1 MKTIGRNTV
10 LLFLFLCTP
19 AFGENSATYFTLI
32 TQTGDTANVE
42 RFDSAGVSYIA
53 LNSFFD
59 TLKIPIA
66 INDSLGKIEVLI
78 SAQLIRFTSHSPFVV
93 ITERVSNN
101 STVYQLPSNVIR
113 RQGVWYVPAFSFLP
127 FYQQVSGDNIRY
139 DTAQQIVSFKTKRRS
154 KYDITD
160 IHIEKKLN
168 GYLINIGAEK
178 NIKDKDIE
186 HWLKPDGW
194 LFLTINN
201 ARGDTIA
208 LNNTKPFG
216 VVKRIM
222 AFQSPSSLQL
232 TFRVSSDVE
241 QADYVTDPTT
251 DNILFSLHTRSASAK
266 AEAALKQQEQAKR
279 NLSRNKW
286 KLDVI
291 VIDAGHGGKDPGTI
305 GVMRTREKDIT
316 LAVAL
321 KLGALI
327 EQNLPG
333 VKVVYTRK
341 TDKFVEL
348 YRRTQIANEAGGKL
362 FVSIHCNSL
371 PHPTTSISGF
381 EIYLLRPGRTQEAIA
396 IASRENEV
404 VQLED
409 NYQNRYQKLTE
420 EEFILV
426 TMAQSAYMK
435 YSEQFASIASHS
447 MSANLKI
454 KNSGVKQAGFYVLV
468 GASMPNALVEL
479 GYLSNR
485 REEQVLRS
493 ESGQDKIAAALFN
506 GIKQYKTVY
515 EKTLQE
521 GLNSHTDITTPES
534 DE

>member
-1 MKTIGRNTV
+1 MKVLLLNIV
-10 LLFLFLCTP
+10 LLLFLWE
-19 AFGENSATYFTLI
+19 ANGYAENNDATFMLV
-32 TQTGDTANVE
+32 TQTGDTTSVQ
-42 RFDSAGVSYIA
+42 RFDSAGVSYLA
-53 LNSFFD
+53 LNNFFD
-59 TLKIPIA
+59 TLHVPIA
-66 INDSLGKIEVLI
+66 VNDSMGKIEVLLA
-78 SAQLIRFTSHSPFVV
+78 SQLVRFTDRNPFVV
-93 ITERVSNN
+93 ITERTSNN

-113 RQGVWYVPAFSFLP
+113 RRNTWYAPAFSFLP
-127 FYQQVSGDNIRY
+127 LFQQLSGENIRY
-139 DTAQQIVSFKTKRRS
+139 DTAQQVLSFKTKARS
-154 KYDITD
+154 NDDITD
-160 IHIEKKLN
+160 IHVEKKLN
-168 GYLINIGAEK
+168 GYLINIGTTK
-178 NIKDKDIE
+178 KIKDIE
-186 HWLKPDGW
+186 SWLKPDGW
-194 LFLTINN
+194 LFITMNN
-201 ARGDTIA
+201 ARGDTTA
-208 LNNTKPFG
+208 LSNTKPLG
-216 VVKRIM
+216 VVKQIL

-241 QADYVTDPTT
+241 QAEVLNDPTS
-251 DNILFSLHTRSASAK
+251 DHILVSLHTRSSNAK
-266 AEAALKQQEQAKR
+266 AGAVLKRQEQAKR
-279 NLSRNKW
+279 NLTRNKW

-305 GVMRTREKDIT
+305 GVTRTREKDVT

-333 VKVVYTRK
+333 VKVIYTRK
-341 TDKFVEL
+341 TDTFVEL

-435 YSEQFASIASHS
+435 YSEQFADIASHT
-447 MSANLKI
+447 MAKNLKI

-493 ESGQDKIAAALFN
+493 ASGQDKIAQSLFN
-506 GIKQYKTVY
+506 GIKQYKAVY

-521 GLNSHTDITTPES
+521 GLDSRTDAAAPDAGE
-534 DE
+534 

>member
-1 MKTIGRNTV
+1 MKLSLINVVLVLSIFCANGYAEKNDTPFMLIGR
-10 LLFLFLCTP
+10 
-19 AFGENSATYFTLI
+19 A
-32 TQTGDTANVE
+32 GDTTFVQ
-42 RFDSAGVSYIA
+42 RYDSAGVSYLA
-53 LNSFFD
+53 LNDFFD
-59 TLKIPIA
+59 TLQIPIVV
-66 INDSLGKIEVLI
+66 NDTTGKIEALI
-78 SAQLIRFTSHSPFVV
+78 ASQLVRFTDRSPFVV
-93 ITERVSNN
+93 ITERVSNT
-101 STVYQLPSNVIR
+101 STVYQLPSMIT
-113 RQGVWYVPAFSFLP
+113 RQKDIWYAPAFAFIPL
-127 FYQQVSGDNIRY
+127 FQQLSGDNVRY
-139 DTAQQIVSFKTKRRS
+139 DTTRQVVSLKIKAQSRF
-154 KYDITD
+154 DISD

-168 GYLINIGAEK
+168 GYLINIGATK
-178 NIKDKDIE
+178 KLGDIE
-186 HWLKPDGW
+186 SWLKPDGW
-194 LFLTINN
+194 LFITINN
-201 ARGDTIA
+201 ARGDTTA
-208 LNNTKPFG
+208 LGKTKPLG
-216 VVKRIM
+216 VVKKIL

-241 QADYVTDPTT
+241 QAEVLNDPTSE
-251 DNILFSLHTRSASAK
+251 NILVSLHTRSSSAK
-266 AEAALKQQEQAKR
+266 AGAVLKQQAQAKQ
-279 NLSRNKW
+279 NFARNKW

-305 GVMRTREKDIT
+305 GVVRTREKNIT

-341 TDKFVEL
+341 TDTFVEL

-381 EIYLLRPGRTQEAIA
+381 EIYLLRPGRTQEAID

-404 VQLED
+404 VQLEE

-435 YSEQFASIASHS
+435 YSEQFADIASHS
-447 MSANLKI
+447 MAKNPSI
-454 KNSGVKQAGFYVLV
+454 KNSGIKQAGFYVLV

-493 ESGQDKIAAALFN
+493 ESGQNKIAESLFN

-521 GLNSHTDITTPES
+521 GLYKHTDLPAPDA

>member
-1 MKTIGRNTV
+1 MKFSILYV
-10 LLFLFLCTP
+10 VLFLSVLGTCGY
-19 AFGENSATYFTLI
+19 AENNKTQLTLI
-32 TQTGDTANVE
+32 TPRGDTTSVQC
-42 RFDSAGVSYIA
+42 FDSAGVSYLA
-53 LNSFFD
+53 LIDFFD
-59 TLKIPIA
+59 TIKIPLA
-66 INDSLGKIEVLI
+66 VNDSMGKIEALI
-78 SAQLIRFTSHSPFVV
+78 ASQLVRFTNRSPFVV

-101 STVYQLPSNVIR
+101 STVYQLPSNIVR
-113 RQGVWYVPAFSFLP
+113 HCGVWYAPAFAFVPL
-127 FYQQVSGDNIRY
+127 FQQLSGENIRY
-139 DTAQQIVSFKTKRRS
+139 DTTQQLLSFKINAQS
-154 KYDITD
+154 NYDITD

-168 GYLINIGAEK
+168 GYLINIGVNKKLA
-178 NIKDKDIE
+178 DIE
-186 HWLKPDGW
+186 SWLKPDGW
-194 LFLTINN
+194 LFITINN

-208 LNNTKPFG
+208 LSSTKPLG
-216 VVKRIM
+216 VVKQVM

-232 TFRVSSDVE
+232 TFRLSSDVE
-241 QADYVTDPTT
+241 QAEVINDPASE
-251 DNILFSLHTRSASAK
+251 NILVSLHTRSSSAK
-266 AEAALKQQEQAKR
+266 AEAVLKQQAQAKQ
-279 NLSRNKW
+279 NFARNKW
-286 KLDVI
+286 KMDVI

-305 GVMRTREKDIT
+305 GVTRTREKNIT

-327 EQNLPG
+327 EKNLPG

-341 TDKFVEL
+341 TDTFVEL

-362 FVSIHCNSL
+362 FISIHCNSL

-381 EIYLLRPGRTQEAIA
+381 EIYLLRPGRTQEAID

-435 YSEQFASIASHS
+435 YSEEFASIASHA
-447 MSANLKI
+447 MAKNPKI
-454 KNSGVKQAGFYVLV
+454 KNSGIKQAGFYVLV

-485 REEQVLRS
+485 REELILRN
-493 ESGQDKIAAALFN
+493 ESGQDKIAESLFN

-521 GLNSHTDITTPES
+521 GLNKHTEMPAQNS

>member
-1 MKTIGRNTV
+1 MKFSIINVVLFLSLLGTIGYSEKND
-10 LLFLFLCTP
+10 TP
-19 AFGENSATYFTLI
+19 FTLI
-32 TQTGDTANVE
+32 DRTGDTTSVQH
-42 RFDSAGVSYIA
+42 FDSAGVSYLS
-53 LNSFFD
+53 LNDFFNP
-59 TLKIPIA
+59 LHIPIA
-66 INDSLGKIEVLI
+66 VNDSTGKIEVLI
-78 SAQLIRFTSHSPFVV
+78 ASQLVRFTDRSPFVV

-101 STVYQLPSNVIR
+101 STVYQLPSGIIR
-113 RQGVWYVPAFSFLP
+113 HNDAWYAPAFAFIPL
-127 FYQQVSGDNIRY
+127 FQQLSGENVRY
-139 DTAQQIVSFKTKRRS
+139 DTVQQLLSFRTKTYSRF
-154 KYDITD
+154 DITD

-168 GYLINIGAEK
+168 GYLINIGANK
-178 NIKDKDIE
+178 KLANIE
-186 HWLKPDGW
+186 SWLKSDGW
-194 LFLTINN
+194 LFITINN

-208 LNNTKPFG
+208 LSKTKPLG
-216 VVKRIM
+216 VVKKIL

-241 QADYVTDPTT
+241 QAEVMNDPTSE
-251 DNILFSLHTRSASAK
+251 NILVSLHTRSSSAK
-266 AEAALKQQEQAKR
+266 AEAVLKQQEQAKQ
-279 NLSRNKW
+279 NLARNKW

-305 GVMRTREKDIT
+305 GVVRTREKDIT

-333 VKVVYTRK
+333 VKVIYTRK

-435 YSEQFASIASHS
+435 YSEQFAGIASHS
-447 MSANLKI
+447 MAQNLRI
-454 KNSGVKQAGFYVLV
+454 KNSGIKQAGFYVLV

-493 ESGQDKIAAALFN
+493 ENGQDKIAESLFN
-506 GIKQYKTVY
+506 GIKQYKAVY

-521 GLNSHTDITTPES
+521 GLNSHTEIPSPES
-534 DE
+534 EE

>member
-1 MKTIGRNTV
+1 
-10 LLFLFLCTP
+10 LFQQLS
-19 AFGENSATYFTLI
+19 GEN
-32 TQTGDTANVE
+32 V
-42 RFDSAGVSYIA
+42 
-53 LNSFFD
+53 
-59 TLKIPIA
+59 
-66 INDSLGKIEVLI
+66 
-78 SAQLIRFTSHSPFVV
+78 
-93 ITERVSNN
+93 
-101 STVYQLPSNVIR
+101 
-113 RQGVWYVPAFSFLP
+113 
-127 FYQQVSGDNIRY
+127 RY
-139 DTAQQIVSFKTKRRS
+139 DTVQKLLSFKTKAHS
-154 KYDITD
+154 KFDITD

-168 GYLINIGAEK
+168 GYLINIGANK
-178 NIKDKDIE
+178 KLANIE
-186 HWLKPDGW
+186 SWLKSDGW
-194 LFLTINN
+194 LFITINN
-201 ARGDTIA
+201 ARGDTLA
-208 LNNTKPFG
+208 LGKTKPLG
-216 VVKRIM
+216 VVKKIL

-232 TFRVSSDVE
+232 TFRVSLDVE
-241 QADYVTDPTT
+241 QAEVMNDPTSE
-251 DNILFSLHTRSASAK
+251 NILVSLHTRSSNAK
-266 AEAALKQQEQAKR
+266 AGAVLKQQEQAKQ
-279 NLSRNKW
+279 NLARNKW

-305 GVMRTREKDIT
+305 GVVRTREKDIT

-333 VKVVYTRK
+333 VKVIYTRK

-435 YSEQFASIASHS
+435 YSEQFAGIASHS
-447 MSANLKI
+447 MAQNLKI
-454 KNSGVKQAGFYVLV
+454 KNSGIKQAGFYVLV

-485 REEQVLRS
+485 REEQVLRT
-493 ESGQDKIAAALFN
+493 ESGQDKIAASLFN
-506 GIKQYKTVY
+506 GIKQYKIVY

-521 GLNSHTDITTPES
+521 GLNSHKEIITSPASS